1 MEGRGGSF
9 AHGGTGVEFV
19 LGLLDGTDGFD
30 VFGIGDGFGV
40 GVIGVVV
47 EGDEAFGEARVFECA
62 WVEETADDLAFGV
75 EEAFFDDLVGGGVV
89 AVDHGAEDIFAA
101 VVDDAVAEAAFGIG
115 FEFADE
121 GEDAVFGVGF
131 FFDAGAGA
139 VFDGFG
145 AGAVAVVV
153 DAAEGVDALVFGGC
167 GARGRGESEHG
178 QEEEQAVHGDGRE
191 GEGNHEAAGMRA
203 REKVWRG
210 GTPREAASE

>member
-9 AHGGTGVEFV
+9 AHGGAGVEFV
-19 LGLLDGTDGFD
+19 LGLFDGTDGFD

-47 EGDEAFGEARVFECA
+47 EGDEALGEAWVFESA

-75 EEAFFDDLVGGGVV
+75 EEPFFDDLVGGGVV

-101 VVDDAVAEAAFGIG
+101 VVDDPVAETAFGIG

-131 FFDAGAGA
+131 FLDAGAGA
-139 VFDGFG
+139 VFEGFG

-167 GARGRGESEHG
+167 GGR
-178 QEEEQAVHGDGRE
+178 
-191 GEGNHEAAGMRA
+191 
-203 REKVWRG
+203 
-210 GTPREAASE
+210 